1 MLYQI
6 EKKISEAVEE
16 SIEDAQVH
24 DLADPHAQHVQAV
37 SDPADTT
44 RLHHGYHTPRP
55 SPVLVEDTR
64 EYKVQWNNSI
74 LDIDE
79 PSNLVFPQ

>member
-1 MLYQI
+1 M
-6 EKKISEAVEE
+6 EE
-16 SIEDAQVH
+16 SIEDVQVQ

-64 EYKVQWNNSI
+64 EYKVQWNKGGQDHSI
-74 LDIDE
+74 LNIDE
-79 PSNLVFPQ
+79 PVNLVFPR